1 MTDIMEILRM
11 RDIEPPGTLKHLAAQ
26 EVARQSR
33 FRSDVRE
40 ALRFNESV
48 RQPMIEQRRQEI
60 GRWRAGKERWNQLNE
75 FRRALDRADP
85 AHLGQEAA
93 AHRARSNANLA
104 GLEAPDLGMRSPLA
118 SFKFYD
124 EGTVPV
130 YTDDFVHFVCQ
141 RLDISQADDVVSMG
155 LHTTKQ
161 HFPELLGMKL
171 DLPTTA
177 ASTLLRQLWRDYMQE
192 RPRRSRRLA
201 GYEPAQGHHYVPHG

>member
-33 FRSDVRE
+33 FRTNIRE
-40 ALRFNESV
+40 ALRFDESV

-60 GRWRAGKERWNQLNE
+60 GRWHTEKVRWNQLKQ
-75 FRRALDRADP
+75 FRRALDQADP

-93 AHRARSNANLA
+93 ALRAKSNANLA

-155 LHTTKQ
+155 LHMTKL
-161 HFPELLGMKL
+161 HFPELLGMTL
-171 DLPTTA
+171 NLPTTA

-192 RPRRSRRLA
+192 QPRRSRRLA
-201 GYEPAQGHHYVPHG
+201 GYAPAQGYHYVPQG